1 MTRTLV
7 FDGPRAAKRFE
18 LLWLSLLNGGDG
30 KGDRSPVTIRK
41 EARLQTL
48 LDTIS
53 ESVEG
58 PGDPPLRKL
67 AGEAATIAVPQED
80 FDLLVT
86 YAEKTGWTPRVARE
100 VVDLWDWLSAAP
112 RKDTP

>member
-1 MTRTLV
+1 MTRTLS
-7 FDGPRAAKRFE
+7 FDGPRGAKRFE
-18 LLWLSLLNGGDG
+18 LLWLALMNGGDG
-30 KGDRSPVTIRK
+30 KGERNPVTIRK

-53 ESVEG
+53 ESVNGSEPPTRALAKEG
-58 PGDPPLRKL
+58 
-67 AGEAATIAVPQED
+67 ASVAVPQED
-80 FDLLVT
+80 FDLLQS
-86 YAEKTGWTPRVARE
+86 YSEKCGWTPRVARE

>member
-7 FDGPRAAKRFE
+7 FDGPRGAKRFE
-18 LLWLSLLNGGDG
+18 LLWLALMNGGDG
-30 KGDRSPVTIRK
+30 KGERSPTVIRK

-53 ESVEG
+53 ESVNGSEPPVRALAQEG
-58 PGDPPLRKL
+58 
-67 AGEAATIAVPQED
+67 ATVAVTQED
-80 FDLLVT
+80 FDLLQS
-86 YAEKTGWTPRVARE
+86 YAEKCGWTPRVARE

-112 RKDTP
+112 RED

>member
-7 FDGPRAAKRFE
+7 FDGPRGAKRFE
-18 LLWLSLLNGGDG
+18 LLWACLLNGGDG
-30 KGDRSPVTIRK
+30 KGDRSPAVIRK

-53 ESVEG
+53 ESVNGSE
-58 PGDPPLRKL
+58 PPARAL
-67 AGEAATIAVPQED
+67 AQDGATVDVSQED
-80 FDLLVT
+80 FELLQQ

-112 RKDTP
+112 RKD